1 MQQSVVQK
9 QDTERCKGFG
19 YTLSPPPIQQDL
31 WTDWILE
38 LHKSHAHIDNKTL
51 ACDPAFILAS
61 LPPLTGTSGQESS
74 SKEDE
79 DSDLSHVHSMD
90 SHAAFG
96 SEGDVGSQW
105 MRS

>member
-1 MQQSVVQK
+1 MRGIRIHSQSTPHPTGPVARL
-9 QDTERCKGFG
+9 DSRITC
-19 YTLSPPPIQQDL
+19 I
-31 WTDWILE
+31 
-38 LHKSHAHIDNKTL
+38 KSHAHIDNKTL